1 MSSPGDPALAR
12 PRLRPLDVRRIAD
25 ADRTGLVLS
34 DPLGLAPGQAF
45 VPEELVP
52 IVAMF
57 DGQRTVA
64 SIQARVR
71 AGGQP
76 LPPGFVADLVR
87 QLDEDLLLESRRGAA
102 AIRAA
107 SDAFLA
113 AGLRG
118 ARHVGSAGYPLDRD
132 SLRSHLATMVPT
144 SPLRDARTRR
154 PTPRGLVAP
163 HIDLGR
169 GALGYRAAYEWLAQC
184 EPAELYVVFGTGH
197 KGPSAPLTGLCLDWE
212 TPLGTVTTDRGFV
225 DRVHAALGAAD
236 PRDVLLHRDE
246 HSLEFQMLML
256 RHLLGEQPFQVAGFL
271 CGHLPSG
278 DGDPSQEEY
287 VATIKRAFEAA
298 TAGRRVCY
306 VAGADLAHVGPFF
319 GDDEIVTPARLAR
332 LEGDDRARLAR
343 LERGAPGAFHHAVE
357 ADANADRICGTTP
370 MFLTALLAG
379 GSAELLHYGQACAE
393 DGEQVVTFASLG
405 YA

>member
-57 DGQRTVA
+57 DGERTVA

-71 AGGQP
+71 AAGQP
-76 LPPGFVADLVR
+76 LPPGFVADLVGL
-87 QLDEDLLLESRRGAA
+87 LDDALLLVSARSAVAITAA
-102 AIRAA
+102 RE
-107 SDAFLA
+107 AFLA
-113 AGLRG
+113 PGLRP
-118 ARHVGSAGYPLDRD
+118 ARHVGSAGYPSDAA
-132 SLRSHLATMVPT
+132 SLRASLAAMVPR
-144 SPLRDARTRR
+144 SNSRR
-154 PTPRGLVAP
+154 ATPRGLVAP
-163 HIDLGR
+163 HIDLAR
-169 GALGYRAAYEWLAQC
+169 GAQGYRAAYEWLGQR
-184 EPAELYVVFGTGH
+184 EPADLYVVFGTGH
-197 KGPSAPLTGLCLDWE
+197 KGPSAPVTGLRLDWD
-212 TPLGTVTTDRGFV
+212 TPLGPVATDRGFV
-225 DRVHAALGAAD
+225 DAIHAALGAAD
-236 PRDVLLHRDE
+236 PLDVLLHRDE